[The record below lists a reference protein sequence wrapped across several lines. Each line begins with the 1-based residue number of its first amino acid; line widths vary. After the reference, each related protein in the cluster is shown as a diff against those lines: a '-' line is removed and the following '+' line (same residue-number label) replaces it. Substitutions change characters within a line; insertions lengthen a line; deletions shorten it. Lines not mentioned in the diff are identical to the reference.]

1 MGENGFIKSSV
12 HNHFNSKPFTKSIF
26 GHKMDENNMEE
37 NMETYIG
44 EPKLEEHVRRFLE
57 IRNPNVLAYYLHRHQ
72 VFIQLRNQAMAYQP
86 WLVADYGHIIARW
99 ENLIEIY
106 NHDVV
111 LAERENWEWYDWRLR
126 HPIHVMGPPLI
137 EDDDDS
143 IITQ

>member
-1 MGENGFIKSSV
+1 
-12 HNHFNSKPFTKSIF
+12 
-26 GHKMDENNMEE
+26 MDDNIENNMEE
-37 NMETYIG
+37 NMEAYIG
-44 EPKLEEHVRRFLE
+44 QPKLEEHVRRFLE
-57 IRNPNVLAYYLHRHQ
+57 IRNPNVLAYYRHRHQ

-111 LAERENWEWYDWRLR
+111 LAERENWEWYDWRLH